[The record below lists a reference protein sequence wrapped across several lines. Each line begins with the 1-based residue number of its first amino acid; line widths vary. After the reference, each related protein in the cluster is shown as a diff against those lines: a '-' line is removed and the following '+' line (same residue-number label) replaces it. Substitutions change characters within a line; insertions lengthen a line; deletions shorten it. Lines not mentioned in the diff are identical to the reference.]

1 MENHDP
7 RETREEKPMI
17 RRTVVVSAVV
27 ALIVATV
34 SVAGASPWETA
45 DISGQGMGGP
55 IVAEDG
61 AKIHRTAKGVTA
73 SVSMPA
79 PAPGEYAVPEGP
91 TSSGEEGSP
100 AAFSL
105 WVFIFFN
112 PDACDGS
119 CDGPDLAG
127 EDVVAAGYN
136 AGGHLVA
143 GPHLTISG
151 KVNAQSRAFGPP
163 GVPVCTGADAGDSV
177 CVETVGQAL
186 ALGHT
191 LADAEVHL
199 AVAPHGKLDPS
210 LLPAQ
215 ITTPA
220 GNAADH
226 WWTALFK

>member
-1 MENHDP
+1 
-7 RETREEKPMI
+7 MI
-17 RRTVVVSAVV
+17 RRAVV
-27 ALIVATV
+27 LASVIALMVATV
-34 SVAGASPWETA
+34 SVAGASPWEKA
-45 DISGQGMGGP
+45 DISGQGADGSV
-55 IVAEDG
+55 VATDG

-79 PAPGEYAVPEGP
+79 PVPGEYDVPEGP
-91 TSSGEEGSP
+91 TSSGVEGSP

-112 PDACDGS
+112 PDACEGP
-119 CDGPDLAG
+119 CDGPDLG
-127 EDVVAAGYN
+127 NEDVVGSGYN

-151 KVNAQSRAFGPP
+151 KVNAQNQAFAPP
-163 GVPVCTGADAGDSV
+163 GVSVCTGEEAGESA

-186 ALGHT
+186 ALGYT
-191 LADAEVHL
+191 IADAEIHL

-210 LLPAQ
+210 LMPAQ

-220 GNAADH
+220 GNPATH
-226 WWTALFK
+226 WWTALFE

>member
-1 MENHDP
+1 
-7 RETREEKPMI
+7 MI
-17 RRTVVVSAVV
+17 RRIVIVTSVV
-27 ALIVATV
+27 ALLGATV
-34 SVAGASPWETA
+34 SAAASPWETA
-45 DISGQGMGGP
+45 DVSGQGADGSV
-55 IVAEDG
+55 VATDG

-79 PAPGEYAVPEGP
+79 PVPGEYDVPEGP
-91 TSSGEEGSP
+91 TSSGVEGSP

-119 CDGPDLAG
+119 CNGPDLAG

-143 GPHLTISG
+143 GSHLTISG
-151 KVNAQSRAFGPP
+151 KVNAQNQAFGPP
-163 GVPVCTGADAGDSV
+163 GVPVCTGADAGESV

-186 ALGHT
+186 ALGYT
-191 LADAEVHL
+191 IADAEIHL

-226 WWTALFK
+226 WWTALFE